1 MKASAK
7 AATELLSAT
16 LLETELTINPKG
28 SVKLSIDLEKR
39 LLKWQESNRWNRN
52 FTRTLSLLEI
62 KEIKSFIEKADLL
75 QWPES
80 SPKKCLP
87 KKESDCQSIWNVK
100 IFGPEN
106 KLLFSHY
113 LHDQTPE
120 YFNRF
125 CDGISHFCRQTFT
138 VSD

>member
-1 MKASAK
+1 MKANAR
-7 AATELLSAT
+7 ATTELQSAT
-16 LLETELTINPKG
+16 LLETELTLNPKG
-28 SVKLSIDLEKR
+28 SLKLSIDLEKR

-62 KEIKSFIEKADLL
+62 KEIKNFFEKADFLN
-75 QWPES
+75 WPES
-80 SPKKCLP
+80 NQKKCVP
-87 KKESDCQSIWNVK
+87 NKESDCQSIWNLR
-100 IFGPEN
+100 IFGPEK

-113 LHDQTPE
+113 LHDQSPD
-120 YFNRF
+120 YFLRF